1 MMKCILFKNKEIHCI
16 PIKKFNDTPNQ
27 SSNNKQNNKQHQ
39 PPPSKNKTIQ
49 KAIEIITDNKVDKI
63 S

>member
-1 MMKCILFKNKEIHCI
+1 MKI
-16 PIKKFNDTPNQ
+16 NDTPNQ
-27 SSNNKQNNKQHQ
+27 SSNNKQNNKQHP

>member
-1 MMKCILFKNKEIHCI
+1 MKI
-16 PIKKFNDTPNQ
+16 NDTPNQ
-27 SSNNKQNNKQHQ
+27 SSNNKQNNKQHP
-39 PPPSKNKTIQ
+39 PPPSKNKKIK